1 MITQKQLQEQRTCL
15 SQQQFVVV
23 QWLVR
28 GGANAVDLWLKFLR
42 WFDSATLL
50 LARCQTDNI
59 QYNTI
64 QYNNSICR
72 ALFTKRPGALTETSD
87 DMLCEIVQS
96 LTGA

>member
-1 MITQKQLQEQRTCL
+1 MPLGEAIPLERRHQRG
-15 SQQQFVVV
+15 V
-23 QWLVR
+23 
-28 GGANAVDLWLKFLR
+28 
-42 WFDSATLL
+42 
-50 LARCQTDNI
+50 

-96 LTGA
+96 LNGA